1 MAEPESSTTQ
11 EENTTLTDPAGP
23 PTPESSTTQE
33 ENTVSIDPAG
43 PPTPLQRSRA
53 PQLGEAARRGG
64 RPAKPPPR
72 AGSQEP
78 VQRSP
83 AAASAPRLILRR
95 IGLGAV
101 VDRSGW
107 CGGGGGCSPRHRAEA
122 GEHDGAHW
130 MLPQPSGRPRPREH
144 GLGCTSGKS
153 ALAPSASPTHRA
165 ACR

>member
-64 RPAKPPPR
+64 RPAKPQPR

-78 VQRSP
+78 VQRAP

-95 IGLGAV
+95 IELGGS
-101 VDRSGW
+101 R
-107 CGGGGGCSPRHRAEA
+107 
-122 GEHDGAHW
+122 
-130 MLPQPSGRPRPREH
+130 RP
-144 GLGCTSGKS
+144 
-153 ALAPSASPTHRA
+153 
-165 ACR
+165 